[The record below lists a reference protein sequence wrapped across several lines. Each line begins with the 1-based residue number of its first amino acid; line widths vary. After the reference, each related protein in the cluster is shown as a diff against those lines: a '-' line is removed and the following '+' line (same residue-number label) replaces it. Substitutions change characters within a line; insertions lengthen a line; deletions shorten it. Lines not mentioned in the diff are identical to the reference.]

1 MPELAH
7 NTASR
12 PELSRDLG
20 VSHASAIVVGT
31 IIGSGIFLVPA
42 EMMQAVG
49 SARLVYLAWVVGGA
63 LSFFGALTYAEL
75 GAMKPQAGGEYVYVR
90 DGYGPLAGF
99 LYAWTWFVIAKP
111 ASVATVV
118 TGLVRILGTFSVF
131 AFFSDNVISAPIAVT
146 WGQVVAIAA
155 AILISFLNYIGVKKA
170 GEFQLVFTL
179 LKVVIILG
187 IVVVCF
193 GGGSSAAGRS
203 LGAGWHNFAGTFSG
217 AKGGITGFM
226 AALVAALWAYD
237 GWNDLNMVAG
247 EIKRPERSIPIAL
260 IAGVATVG
268 VLYVLMNA
276 GVQYVLPASAIAA
289 SPRPASDAV
298 ALILGSVGAGIVS
311 LGMALSMLVTLNG
324 TIMSGARVPYAAAR
338 DGYFFSKLAE
348 VHPRFHTPS
357 AAIVVQAV
365 LSIVLLLLGANFKQL
380 FSLAIFAEWLF
391 YMITGSTLFVF
402 RVREPGLERP
412 YRTWGYPFV
421 PAIFVV
427 VAAAFLCYTFADNWP
442 NSGYGVLVILAG
454 IPLFAYFARRRG
466 RAGADSTNGLNV

>member
-1 MPELAH
+1 MPGVIKSAPP
-7 NTASR
+7 A
-12 PELSRDLG
+12 ELSRDLG
-20 VSHASAIVVGT
+20 VSHASAVVVGT

-49 SARLVYLAWVVGGA
+49 SARLVYLAWIVGGL

-99 LYAWTWFVIAKP
+99 LYGWTWFVIAKP

-118 TGLVRILGTFSVF
+118 TGLVRILGTFPVF
-131 AFFSDNVISAPIAVT
+131 SFFSSNLISAPIAVT
-146 WGQVVAIAA
+146 WGQIVAIAA
-155 AILISFLNYIGVKKA
+155 AISISFLNYLGIKKA

-179 LKVVIILG
+179 LKVAIILG

-193 GGGSSAAGRS
+193 S
-203 LGAGWHNFAGTFSG
+203 GAGNVPGRGWSNFAGSFVG
-217 AKGGITGFM
+217 AKGGVAGFM

-247 EIKRPERSIPIAL
+247 EVKRPEQNIPIAL

-268 VLYVLMNA
+268 ALYMLVNA
-276 GVQYVLPASAIAA
+276 GVQYVLPASAIAS

-298 ALILGSVGAGIVS
+298 ALVMGRMGAGIVS
-311 LGMALSMLVTLNG
+311 AGMALSMLVTLNG
-324 TIMSGARVPYAAAR
+324 TIMSGARVPFAVAR
-338 DGYFFSKLAE
+338 DGYFFKALAD
-348 VHPRFHTPS
+348 VHPRFHTPYV
-357 AAIVVQAV
+357 AIVVQAV
-365 LSIVLLLLGANFKQL
+365 LSILLLLLGGNFRQL

-391 YMITGSTLFVF
+391 YMIAGSTVFVF
-402 RVREPGLERP
+402 RWREPQAARP
-412 YRTWGYPFV
+412 YRMWGYPVV
-421 PAIFVV
+421 PALFVT
-427 VAAAFLCYTFADNWP
+427 VAAALLGYTFKNDWP

-454 IPLFAYFARRRG
+454 IPVFGYFSRRRW
-466 RAGADSTNGLNV
+466 ATKST